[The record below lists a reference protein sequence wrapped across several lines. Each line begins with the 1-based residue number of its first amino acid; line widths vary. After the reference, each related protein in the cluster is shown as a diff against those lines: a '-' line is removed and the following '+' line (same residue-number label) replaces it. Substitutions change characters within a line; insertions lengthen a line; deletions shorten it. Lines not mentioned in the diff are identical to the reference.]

1 MLWRKNKCGKG
12 LHMPT
17 LPFCHVVQEH
27 RAPGPDWDSL
37 THLEGDRVSLF
48 FLQGEPLVGLATCYV
63 KF

>member
-1 MLWRKNKCGKG
+1 
-12 LHMPT
+12 MPT